1 MISNEEK
8 MRDKKEEIR
17 IQNEEKKKKRGVD
30 GNTEHLSPAC
40 MDLFRLCDR

>member
-17 IQNEEKKKKRGVD
+17 IQNEEKKKKRGSRWEYRTFIARMYGFV
-30 GNTEHLSPAC
+30 
-40 MDLFRLCDR
+40 